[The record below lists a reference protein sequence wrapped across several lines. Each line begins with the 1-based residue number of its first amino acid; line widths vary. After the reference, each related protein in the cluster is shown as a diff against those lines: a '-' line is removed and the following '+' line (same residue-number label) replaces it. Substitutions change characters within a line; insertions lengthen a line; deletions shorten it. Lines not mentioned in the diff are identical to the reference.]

1 MDYTVL
7 LDIGLGGLALLLYR
21 KLDRL
26 VDLIGTQIR
35 DHEARITALEDSR
48 PGALING
55 KKPLG
60 FH

>member
-1 MDYTVL
+1 MDYSVL
-7 LDIGLGGLALLLYR
+7 LDIGLGGLALMLYR
-21 KLDRL
+21 KLSSL
-26 VDLIGTQIR
+26 VDLIGTQIK

-48 PGALING
+48 PTTLINS